1 MSKLLIAVFTI
12 LSRLPLA
19 VLQAIGSVLGW
30 VVYLSSPGYA
40 ARMRQN
46 LAQSGMAS
54 DPQHSQT
61 LLRQAI
67 RATGMGAMELVIAWG
82 RPSASIARLVKNC
95 NHWDIVE
102 EALAQNKGI
111 IFITPH
117 LGNYDIAGRYL
128 SQRLMQRPQPVE
140 LMAMYRPPKL
150 AWLEPLMNAGRPKN
164 GAHTPSPCPGT

>member
-19 VLQAIGSVLGW
+19 VLQAIGSALGW
-30 VVYLSSPGYA
+30 IVYLSSPGYA

-67 RATGMGAMELVIAWG
+67 RAADFRSVRGAFRFGVNHYPVQDFWLCQVAR
-82 RPSASIARLVKNC
+82 RPDGKFQTETVRKVFESNVDPWAAECRM
-95 NHWDIVE
+95 
-102 EALAQNKGI
+102 
-111 IFITPH
+111 
-117 LGNYDIAGRYL
+117 R
-128 SQRLMQRPQPVE
+128 
-140 LMAMYRPPKL
+140 
-150 AWLEPLMNAGRPKN
+150 
-164 GAHTPSPCPGT
+164 